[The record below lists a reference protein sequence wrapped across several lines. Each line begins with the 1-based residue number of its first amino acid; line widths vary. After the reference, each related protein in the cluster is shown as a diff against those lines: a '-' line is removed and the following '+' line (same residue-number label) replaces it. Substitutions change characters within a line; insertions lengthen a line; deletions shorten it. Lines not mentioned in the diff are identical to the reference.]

1 MAALKTLGHIELV
14 MRIHWDPHAT
24 DEYMNTTAM
33 IGPMLEELMA
43 MGLIESDGLRYR
55 TTERGGV
62 YVEAIR
68 NLPLPVP
75 SWSMPSD

>member
-14 MRIHWDPHAT
+14 IRIHWDPHAT
-24 DEYMNTTAM
+24 DEYMNPKM
-33 IGPMLEELMA
+33 GSMLEELMI

-68 NLPLPVP
+68 NLPLPVQ
-75 SWSMPSD
+75 SWSMSSD